1 MDLND
6 LLAEVEGIGGDQF
19 ISQASEKQKVKP
31 VQKIEKVI
39 NDSIVTATDEYIISQ
54 PDNSPNIDAV
64 LDVELEITVELG
76 KCQISIKDLM
86 NDPVSCQ
93 LVLDKSVDEPLAIY
107 ANGHKIGY
115 GEALVVDNRLAVR
128 INKLASANGEND

>member
-19 ISQASEKQKVKP
+19 ISQSKEKAKPKP
-31 VQKIEKVI
+31 VAKPEKIITEEVII
-39 NDSIVTATDEYIISQ
+39 NDIPYASTGL
-54 PDNSPNIDAV
+54 PNIDAV

-76 KCQISIKDLM
+76 QCQIAIKDLM

-93 LVLDKSVDEPLAIY
+93 LLLDKSPEDPLAIF

-128 INKLASANGEND
+128 INKLATASGDSE

>member
-6 LLAEVEGIGGDQF
+6 LLSEVEGIGGDEF
-19 ISQASEKQKVKP
+19 ISQAKEKPKAKP
-31 VQKIEKVI
+31 IQIVDAIV
-39 NDSIVTATDEYIISQ
+39 NDNIDFVESMPMQISGM
-54 PDNSPNIDAV
+54 PNVDAV

-93 LVLDKSVDEPLAIY
+93 LILDKSPDDPLAIY

-128 INKLASANGEND
+128 INKLSTGNGDNE

>member
-6 LLAEVEGIGGDQF
+6 LLAEVEGIGSDQF
-19 ISQASEKQKVKP
+19 IPHSKEKPKAKPAQKNDV
-31 VQKIEKVI
+31 II
-39 NDSIVTATDEYIISQ
+39 NDDIESPEPIPFQIGGM
-54 PDNSPNIDAV
+54 PNIDAV

-93 LVLDKSVDEPLAIY
+93 LVLDRSIDDPLAIY
-107 ANGHKIGY
+107 ANGHRIGY

-128 INKLASANGEND
+128 INKLSNGNGDNE

>member
-19 ISQASEKQKVKP
+19 IPQVKDKPKVKP
-31 VQKIEKVI
+31 VQKAEVI
-39 NDSIVTATDEYIISQ
+39 VDENNIQ
-54 PDNSPNIDAV
+54 FAETLPMQTGVMPNIDAV

-76 KCQISIKDLM
+76 KCQIAIKDLL

-93 LVLDKSVDEPLAIY
+93 LILDKSADDPLAIY

-128 INKLASANGEND
+128 INKLSTGNGEYD